1 MSAEVTSRATIFI
14 RAQGLGVTTNPYRT
28 RPLRHPRWPPVRS
41 TAVSV
46 TSAAEVE
53 EAPPPP
59 PSTRSW
65 SRAWADIVEGFKQR
79 ELWGHLGWQDIKQRY
94 RRSVIGPLW
103 ITLSM
108 AITAIGLGLLY
119 SQLFGAHIQTFLPY
133 ITVGFIVWNFIN
145 GCLLEGTDTF
155 IRNEGLIKHLPA
167 PLTVYA
173 LRTVWRLTLMFAHN
187 MAVYIVVLAI
197 FWSDLADKYQITP
210 GPESTWQ
217 PGIGWSA
224 FLAIPAFFLIA
235 VNGGWVVI
243 LFGIISTRYRDIPPV
258 INSLIQLL
266 FFMTP
271 IVWTTDILSKNFG
284 DGGGGRAL
292 IAELNPLYHFVQI
305 LRAPLIG
312 NVQSWHNWVVVGG
325 LTVVGWALA
334 FVAMRN
340 YRARVSYWV

>member
-1 MSAEVTSRATIFI
+1 ME
-14 RAQGLGVTTNPYRT
+14 
-28 RPLRHPRWPPVRS
+28 
-41 TAVSV
+41 
-46 TSAAEVE
+46 
-53 EAPPPP
+53 
-59 PSTRSW
+59 
-65 SRAWADIVEGFKQR
+65 DIVEGMKQR

-119 SQLFGAHIQTFLPY
+119 SQLFEANIPTFLPY
-133 ITVGFIVWNFIN
+133 ITVGFIVWNFML
-145 GCLLEGTDTF
+145 GCLTEGTDTF

-187 MAVYIVVLAI
+187 LLVYLVIVVV
-197 FWSDLADKYQITP
+197 FWSQLTTP
-210 GPESTWQ
+210 GYEITQGGDPQ
-217 PGIGWSA
+217 PGIGWGIL
-224 FLAIPAFFLIA
+224 LAIPAFVLLAI
-235 VNGGWVVI
+235 NGGWVAI

-258 INSLIQLL
+258 ISSLVNLL

-271 IVWTTDILSKNFG
+271 IVWTTDILTKRLPGGTG
-284 DGGGGRAL
+284 DWKVL
-292 IAELNPLYHFVQI
+292 IAELNPLYHFIQL

-312 NVQSWHNWVVVGG
+312 NTQSWHHWVVAAGF
-325 LTVVGWALA
+325 TVVGWALA

>member
-1 MSAEVTSRATIFI
+1 M
-14 RAQGLGVTTNPYRT
+14 
-28 RPLRHPRWPPVRS
+28 
-41 TAVSV
+41 SV
-46 TSAAEVE
+46 TSAAEQE
-53 EAPPPP
+53 QAPPPP

-65 SRAWADIVEGFKQR
+65 SRAREDIVEGFKQR

-119 SQLFGAHIQTFLPY
+119 SQLFQAHIQTFLPY
-133 ITVGFIVWNFIN
+133 ITVGFIVWNFMS

-155 IRNEGLIKHLPA
+155 IGNEGLIKHLPA

-187 MAVYIVVLAI
+187 LVVYVIVAAI
-197 FWSDLADKYQITP
+197 FWSDLSGSYQITP
-210 GPESTWQ
+210 NTGAVQ
-217 PGIGWSA
+217 PGISWSIL
-224 FLAIPAFFLIA
+224 LAIPAFVLVA
-235 VNGGWVVI
+235 VNGGWVAI

-258 INSLIQLL
+258 INSLVSLI

-271 IVWTTDILSKNFG
+271 IVWTTDFLHVSQV
-284 DGGGGRAL
+284 GGGDSSWRIL
-292 IAELNPLYHFVQI
+292 IAELNPLYHYVQI

-312 NVQSWHNWVVVGG
+312 NVQSWHHWAVVGG
-325 LTVVGWALA
+325 FTVVGWTLA
-334 FVAMRN
+334 FLVMRN

>member
-1 MSAEVTSRATIFI
+1 VPATSTAEQEQATPPSRA
-14 RAQGLGVTTNPYRT
+14 
-28 RPLRHPRWPPVRS
+28 RS
-41 TAVSV
+41 Y
-46 TSAAEVE
+46 
-53 EAPPPP
+53 
-59 PSTRSW
+59 RSW
-65 SRAWADIVEGFKQR
+65 GRAWADIVEGFKQR

-119 SQLFGAHIQTFLPY
+119 SQLFGAQISTFLPY
-133 ITVGFIVWNFIN
+133 LTVGFIVWNFMN
-145 GCLLEGTDTF
+145 GCLIEGTETF

-187 MAVYIVVLAI
+187 LLVYFVVVAI
-197 FWSDLADKYQITP
+197 FWSDLTQTGYTITTDEGATP
-210 GPESTWQ
+210 Q
-217 PGIGWSA
+217 PGISWA
-224 FLAIPAFFLIA
+224 ILYAIPAFVLLA
-235 VNGGWVVI
+235 VNGGWVAI

-258 INSLIQLL
+258 IQSLTQLL

-271 IVWTTDILSKNFG
+271 IVWSTDLLTAKFP
-284 DGGGGRAL
+284 GGGDASWRVL
-292 IAELNPLYHFVQI
+292 VAELNPLYHYIQV

-312 NVQSWHNWVVVGG
+312 NEQSWHHWVVVAAF
-325 LTVVGWALA
+325 TVVGWVLAL
-334 FVAMRN
+334 VAMRN